1 MSESPYVKIC
11 THDVRSKLCL
21 GCGRS
26 IHKIARWA
34 EISAAERGRIMS
46 ESPLRLVAGR
56 QSETISAIG

>member
-1 MSESPYVKIC
+1 MIESPYVKIC

-34 EISAAERGRIMS
+34 EMSAAERGRIMG
-46 ESPLRLVAGR
+46 EFPWRPIAGR
-56 QSETISAIG
+56 QSETIRAIG